1 MAGAGDESG
10 QGVPEAR
17 ESPFD
22 SSFGFAQGLGP
33 AWGGSSGDKEMKDYV
48 QEHEL
53 ARKRLWTEAWVASTA
68 RVGLCDASMW
78 ADTALKKFDK
88 LFPAPPPVAVPIS
101 PLQASFKGTCDYC
114 GRPMGEGMLVDGKW
128 MCPRCQDSES
138 KGACS
143 YYDGCCSDCEKMGQV
158 RQVPNGSGPLC
169 KTCYEKAKVRR

>member
-1 MAGAGDESG
+1 
-10 QGVPEAR
+10 
-17 ESPFD
+17 
-22 SSFGFAQGLGP
+22 
-33 AWGGSSGDKEMKDYV
+33 MKDYV

-53 ARKRLWTEAWVASTA
+53 ARRRLWTEAWTAALSSGKGYGST
-68 RVGLCDASMW
+68 GF
-78 ADTALKKFDK
+78 ADFALQCFDVR
-88 LFPAPPPVAVPIS
+88 FPAGLIAFSPLPAS

-143 YYDGCCSDCEKMGQV
+143 YYASGCADCGETGQV